1 MGAFNFFI
9 STILPWSPVFIEIEK
24 LSEISGEKHHLF
36 FWYKKTRSDVS
47 QPRHKKIVATNKMKR
62 YLGMIETSRPEPAI
76 KEEILKIFICKI
88 AIWDYF
94 NISEA
99 TYKVY
104 LVDEVS
110 RLLTQYYSELF
121 EKYYGSGEFFLFFFL
136 IRQLKQRLLVLN
148 SKMGT
153 RKMQPIFGLSM
164 DISNNRPVILV

>member
-1 MGAFNFFI
+1 
-9 STILPWSPVFIEIEK
+9 
-24 LSEISGEKHHLF
+24 
-36 FWYKKTRSDVS
+36 
-47 QPRHKKIVATNKMKR
+47 
-62 YLGMIETSRPEPAI
+62 MIETSRPKPAI

-88 AIWDYF
+88 GIWDYF

-153 RKMQPIFGLSM
+153 RKMQPIFALSM